1 MKKTRSCHKNKDL
14 ERQFLWTLSGR
25 KVLESGRQYSISR
38 NQNRFSEVEREGGGG
53 TISMLLV
60 NSVFMWLSIF
70 MSSSFFKTKDLRI
83 S

>member
-53 TISMLLV
+53 NYFYATSK
-60 NSVFMWLSIF
+60 F
-70 MSSSFFKTKDLRI
+70 SSHVAFYFHEFEFFQN
-83 S
+83 